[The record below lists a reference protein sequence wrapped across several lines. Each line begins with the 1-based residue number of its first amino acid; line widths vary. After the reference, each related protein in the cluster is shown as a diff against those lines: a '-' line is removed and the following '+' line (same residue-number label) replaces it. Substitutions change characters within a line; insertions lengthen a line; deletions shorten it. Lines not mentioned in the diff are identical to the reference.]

1 VPLAWLMPIG
11 IVGIAGSLQYTV
23 LLVISALALLA
34 SFGYVGV
41 KLLRTPNGALSVAA
55 PV

>member
-1 VPLAWLMPIG
+1 MPLGIIG
-11 IVGIAGSLQYTV
+11 VAGTLQYRV
-23 LLVISALALLA
+23 LLVLSALALIA

-41 KLLRTPNGALSVAA
+41 KLLRSPDEVQAS